1 MATWK
6 KVIVSGSNISQLFND
21 AGYVASVGAGIVS
34 ASSLSSPAQGEV
46 AITVNG
52 VTQAAVDLGLQT
64 GDSPQFATIEVGN
77 ASDTTLSRSAA
88 GILAV
93 EGNNLLRAIDDSVV
107 SGSAQIAINSTTGTL
122 NVNKGGTGTT
132 TLTSGQVLIGNGTSA
147 VTTTAIGIS
156 DNNIVAIDSTTVADN
171 EYARF
176 TATGL
181 ESRTA
186 AEVLADITDGTGIV
200 SGSEQIE
207 DVVGG
212 MVTGNTETGI
222 SVTYQDGDGTL
233 DFVVA
238 YGSTSNTAVQGNTQA
253 TIAVTANELTLD
265 AGASAQNLGGGPSWT
280 LGLADTITGN
290 RTFSG
295 NVTVGGNLAVNGT
308 LTSVNTD
315 NLNVEDQFI
324 LINSGST
331 GADTGIIFG
340 GSGGTAQQGHA
351 IYWETATSV
360 FGFVQDLNWNDTTAN
375 IDSKLGNIQTTTG
388 ANPSTAPTFQGVGTI
403 NVRTDDESIWI
414 YS

>member
-6 KVIVSGSNISQLFND
+6 KVVVSGSGVSQLLND
-21 AGYVASVGAGIVS
+21 AGYVASVGGGIISSS
-34 ASSLSSPAQGEV
+34 AEGDAQGQ
-46 AITVNG
+46 IKLNG
-52 VTQAAVDLGLQT
+52 VNVDANNLGT
-64 GDSPQFATIEVGN
+64 NDTPQFVAIEVGN
-77 ASDTTLSRSAA
+77 ASDTTLSRVSA
-88 GILAV
+88 GLLAV
-93 EGNNLLRAIDDSVV
+93 EGNNLLRASGDSIV
-107 SGSAQIAINSTTGTL
+107 SSSAQISINSTSGTPL
-122 NVNKGGTGTT
+122 NVDKGGTGTN
-132 TLTSGQVLIGNGTSA
+132 TLSSGQVLIGNGTAA

-186 AEVLADITDGTGIV
+186 GEVYSDITSGTNTV

-207 DVVGG
+207 DVVGA
-212 MVTGNTETGI
+212 MLTGNTETGI
-222 SVTYQDGDGTL
+222 TVTYEDGDGTI

-238 YGSTSNTAVQGNTQA
+238 YGSSANTAVQGNTTA

-265 AGASAQNLGGGPSWT
+265 AGASAQALGGGPSWT

-290 RTFSG
+290 RTFSN
-295 NVTVGGNLAVNGT
+295 NVTVGGNLTVNGT
-308 LTSVNTD
+308 LVSVNTD

-340 GSGGTAQQGHA
+340 GSGGTAQEGHA

-360 FGFVQDLNWNDTTAN
+360 FGYVQDLAWNATTAN

-388 ANPSTAPTFQGVGTI
+388 ANPVTAPTFQGVGTI